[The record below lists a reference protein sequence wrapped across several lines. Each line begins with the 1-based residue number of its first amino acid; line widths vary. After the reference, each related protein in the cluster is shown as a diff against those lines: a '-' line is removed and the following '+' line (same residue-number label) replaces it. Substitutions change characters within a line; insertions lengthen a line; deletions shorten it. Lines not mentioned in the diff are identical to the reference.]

1 MIIVRLLLT
10 NRSYVRLRHSR
21 VVCAVSGGSIYR
33 LSDDA
38 FCIYNRLIIPPF
50 LKLGLNP
57 PNSIPHSDPDS
68 CQDGRDRESTHR
80 QRLVFDAHQAPIG
93 AHRNVPNLMGVGRI
107 LTELCSWYI
116 RAPWGGGFET
126 AEVICYRSH
135 TCPGPNARKRSGGI
149 SAASKASAR
158 AMMGASNGSS
168 VSWKVP

>member
-1 MIIVRLLLT
+1 MIIVGLLLT

-21 VVCAVSGGSIYR
+21 VVSAVSRGSISSWILHLAR

-38 FCIYNRLIIPPF
+38 SCIHNRLTIPPF

-57 PNSIPHSDPDS
+57 PNSSPHSDP
-68 CQDGRDRESTHR
+68 
-80 QRLVFDAHQAPIG
+80 AHVRMA
-93 AHRNVPNLMGVGRI
+93 ARNVPNLMGVGRI
-107 LTELCSWYI
+107 LTEPCSWYI